1 MQFSISF
8 LQVCL
13 VPLLCPATTFSHW
26 NPDTLANDIESI
38 HKLCEWTSVIP
49 IISKSDLLTAN
60 QVSDLKIAFRQKAHD
75 ASLHPLFFDDSF
87 LGGDS
92 IQIPYAVSSAKS
104 NGEEEMDASTLM
116 SPDYVQPLISSELPF
131 LVQKLFNPETL
142 AFIRHST
149 AKKLAQR
156 HQEHMNQRQGTLQPG
171 LLSFGPASRAHSPGY
186 TMARISDYTS
196 HEEKVARV
204 HLAKWA
210 SDLQQS
216 LQNERERYAS
226 LSRGERAIWLTER
239 LGECVVDGSLVPIT
253 QTPGFCGLRGPGENG
268 GGLVIRTKTGQPVEY
283 QFTRIISP
291 DDPLGLVWWS
301 EDLKRRGWTIVQ
313 IVGSF
318 GVVGGLALWLA
329 NSWGLPSR
337 SLSEWRFDWHGMID

>member
-1 MQFSISF
+1 M
-8 LQVCL
+8 LTVGCL
-13 VPLLCPATTFSHW
+13 
-26 NPDTLANDIESI
+26 DTLSTDIECI
-38 HKLCEWTSVIP
+38 RKLCEWTSVIP
-49 IISKSDLLTAN
+49 IISKSDLLTVD
-60 QVSDLKIAFRQKAHD
+60 QVSDLKTGFRQKARD
-75 ASLHPLFFDDSF
+75 AGVHPFCF
-87 LGGDS
+87 GDS
-92 IQIPYAVSSAKS
+92 SLSGSDIQVPFAVSSAKS
-104 NGEEEMDASTLM
+104 NDEDEMDASTLM
-116 SPDYVQPLISSELPF
+116 SPDYVQPLVPSELPS
-131 LVQKLFNPETL
+131 LVQKLFDPENL

-156 HQEHMNQRQGTLQPG
+156 QQEQVHRRQGALNPG
-171 LLSFGPASRAHSPGY
+171 LLSFSPASRPHSPGY

-196 HEEKVARV
+196 QEEKVARV

-216 LQNERERYAS
+216 LQNERERYAA
-226 LSRGERAIWLTER
+226 LSRGERAVWLTER

-253 QTPGFCGLRGPGENG
+253 QTPGFCGLRGPGEQAGG
-268 GGLVIRTKTGQPVEY
+268 GGLVVRTKQGQKVEY
-283 QFTRIISP
+283 QFTRISP

-329 NSWGLPSR
+329 KSWGLPSR
-337 SLSEWRFDWHGMID
+337 SLSEWRFDWHSID